1 MLIDSFE
8 RQINYLRISV
18 TDRCN
23 LRCAYCMPVGKIRWL
38 PRPEILSKE
47 EILQVVRSAADLG
60 VSKIR
65 LTGGEP
71 LTRPD
76 LVELVRDIKHVS
88 GIQDISLTTNGMLLE
103 RFAGPLA
110 EAGLSRVNIS
120 LDSLDPIKFRRIT
133 HFGELDRVWEGLLA
147 AERAGLTPIK
157 INMVVVRGVN
167 EDEILDFANLTK
179 EHAWQVRFIELMP
192 VGNSGDW
199 GIGFPAVPDRYYS
212 VQEMMEILSAQKLE
226 PVQNKVGS
234 GPARTYRIPNA
245 PGIIGLISP
254 LGEHFCETCNRIR
267 LTADG
272 KLRPCLLSNLEISL
286 KDALNR
292 GDDLQSLIRSAV
304 FQKPYGHTLT
314 QKHPVKTQNRLMW
327 QIGG

>member
-8 RQINYLRISV
+8 RQVNYLRISV

-38 PRPEILSKE
+38 PRPEILSNE
-47 EILQVVRSAADLG
+47 EILQVVQSAADLG

-76 LVELVRDIKHVS
+76 LVELVRDIKQVS

-110 EAGLSRVNIS
+110 GAGLSRVNIS
-120 LDSLDPIKFRRIT
+120 LDSLDPIKFRWIT
-133 HFGELDRVWEGLLA
+133 HYGELDRVWEGLLA
-147 AERAGLTPIK
+147 AEGAGLTPIK

-167 EDEILDFANLTK
+167 EDEVLDFANLTK
-179 EHAWQVRFIELMP
+179 EHAWHVRFIELMP

-199 GIGFPAVPDRYYS
+199 GVGFPAAPKRYFS
-212 VQEMMEILSAQKLE
+212 VREMMEILSVEKLE
-226 PVQNKVGS
+226 PLENQVGS

-245 PGIIGLISP
+245 PGSIGLISP

-272 KLRPCLLSNLEISL
+272 KLRPCLLSNLEIPLS
-286 KDALNR
+286 DALKT
-292 GDDLQSLIRSAV
+292 GGDLQGLIRSAV
-304 FQKPYGHTLT
+304 FQKPSGHTLARNIPA
-314 QKHPVKTQNRLMW
+314 KPQNRLMW